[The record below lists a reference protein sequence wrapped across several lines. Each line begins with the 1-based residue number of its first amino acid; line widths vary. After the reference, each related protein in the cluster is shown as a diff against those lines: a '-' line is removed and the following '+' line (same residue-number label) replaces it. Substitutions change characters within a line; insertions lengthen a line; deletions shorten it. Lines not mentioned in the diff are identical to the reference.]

1 MINRTRFTE
10 EEINIICE
18 YKDQMT
24 VPDLAVMLN
33 RDYKSVLRYLRR
45 NSLSFKK
52 LEKNIFT
59 DREDQIL
66 KLLAAAYSIKDISK
80 TLYITET
87 TVKQHLTNICN
98 KIPLRKNTQLNIAL
112 WYLKYIKNLD
122 IDFKED

>member
-59 DREDQIL
+59 DREEQIL